1 MAILQLLFCH
11 KKDNGNSGATLRI
24 SVYMYA
30 EVVTVH
36 IALFI
41 LIITGACF
49 CNESSPY
56 NMT

>member
-11 KKDNGNSGATLRI
+11 KKDNGNSGATLKI
-24 SVYMYA
+24 SVYA

-36 IALFI
+36 IALLI